1 MWIWGKS
8 FLCAVLLAG
17 ALGGAELYVSP
28 SGSDDNS
35 GSSKAPFA
43 TIGKAAAVAQPG
55 DTVRIGPGLYREQLT
70 FTRSGKEGAP
80 VTFAGTR
87 GKKGEFLT
95 VIEPPGENLSRWTRA
110 PEVGPEVWKAPL
122 AKRPDLMLMDG
133 FMIAYINS
141 FTMELPRWKKL
152 PPELDEEMLWSKYGT
167 KCGRLPGF
175 DLLSLPAGIRQKH
188 QYFGERREPFWP
200 VIGNVL
206 SGWHRGFLYVRFAD
220 GGNPQ
225 AHRFSASSGSGF
237 TLKDVSHLHFRDLH
251 MRGSRSQFRLTGNAS
266 HNMIER
272 CLLMH
277 GGNRVLIER
286 PVRYTTVKE
295 CILTAG
301 FIRGDVF
308 RLRKPDD
315 MRGGMIYLVFKYIT
329 GISTS
334 DDMGV
339 NDMGDH
345 TKIAGCVFLQGLIGI
360 EAFGTNEEVRGNVVR
375 EMASVGICTGARTT
389 GQFHCNLVMNCG
401 IPLRIHDVRHKRA
414 KREEYH
420 YRNLYVQAPREGS
433 QIWVHC
439 TSHQYGDDVINFE
452 PGTRKYKENPPNPV
466 DAGKFFIYHNTFW
479 GGSERDSFMT
489 QLPVLYLSNRFRMAM
504 PFFAVNNIFKDH
516 GNWRQS
522 QQELFRGNVLYAF
535 SDTSKMVRKDP
546 RVLELNR
553 ALTREETERVWNK
566 GGLPGLPDLS
576 LASGSPA
583 FESGI
588 DVSRPFTVN
597 GKIYPAFPGFAPGY
611 FKGKAPAAGALQEG
625 ESMTFF
631 NDLFQKGENAAKML
645 NELKKQSAGKAKE
658 KGNREK

>member
-1 MWIWGKS
+1 MPMTEKTL
-8 FLCAVLLAG
+8 LCAVLLSG
-17 ALGGAELYVSP
+17 ALFAAEFYVSP
-28 SGSDDNS
+28 SGNDAGP
-35 GSSKAPFA
+35 GSSAAPFA
-43 TIGKAAAVAQPG
+43 TIGKAAAAARPG

-70 FTRSGKEGAP
+70 FTRSGKENAP

-95 VIEPPGENLSRWTRA
+95 VIEPPGEILSRWTPA
-110 PEVGPEVWKAPL
+110 PEIGPEVWKTPL
-122 AKRPDLMLMDG
+122 EKRPDLVLMDG
-133 FMIAYINS
+133 FMIAYINR

-152 PPELDEEMLWSKYGT
+152 PDELDEEMLWSKYGPR
-167 KCGRLPGF
+167 CGRLPGF
-175 DLLSLPAGIRQKH
+175 DLLCLPAGIRQKH

-200 VIGNVL
+200 VIGFVL
-206 SGWHRGFLYVRFAD
+206 SGWRKGFLYVRFAD
-220 GGNPQ
+220 GGKPQ
-225 AHRFSASSGSGF
+225 EHRFTVSGGSGF
-237 TLKDVSHLHFRDLH
+237 TLKDVSHLCFRDLH
-251 MRGSRSQFRLTGNAS
+251 MRGSRSQFRLTGNSS
-266 HNMIER
+266 HNTIER

-277 GGNRVLIER
+277 GGSRVLVER
-286 PVRYTTVKE
+286 PVRHTAVRE

-301 FIRGDVF
+301 FIRGGVF

-345 TKIAGCVFLQGLIGI
+345 TKIVGNVFLQGLIGI
-360 EAFGTNEEVRGNVVR
+360 EAFGTGEEVSGNVVR

-389 GQFHCNLVMNCG
+389 GKFHDNLVMNCG

-466 DAGKFFIYHNTFW
+466 DAGKFYIYHNTFW

-535 SDTSKMVRKDP
+535 SDASKMVRKDP
-546 RVLELNR
+546 GVLKFNR
-553 ALTREETERVWNK
+553 ALTREETEKVWNK
-566 GGLPGLPDLS
+566 GGLSGLPDLS
-576 LASGSPA
+576 LAPGSPA
-583 FESGI
+583 LETGI
-588 DVSRPFTVN
+588 DVSRPFTAE
-597 GKIYPAFPGFAPGY
+597 GKNYPAFPGFAPGY
-611 FKGKAPAAGALQEG
+611 FKGGAPAAGALQAG
-625 ESMTFF
+625 ESMAFF
-631 NDLFQKGENAAKML
+631 NDLFRKGENAAKML
-645 NELKKQSAGKAKE
+645 NELKKRSAGKAKE
-658 KGNREK
+658 KGNRKK

>member
-1 MWIWGKS
+1 MRIWGKS
-8 FLCAVLLAG
+8 FLCAVFLSG
-17 ALGGAELYVSP
+17 ALWGAEFYVSP
-28 SGSDDNS
+28 SGSDENS
-35 GSSKAPFA
+35 GSSAAPFA
-43 TIGKAAAVAQPG
+43 TIGKAARAALPG
-55 DTVRIGPGLYREQLT
+55 DTVRIDPGLYREQLT
-70 FTRSGKEGAP
+70 FTRSGREGAP

-95 VIEPPGENLSRWTRA
+95 VIEPPGEILSQWTPA

-122 AKRPDLMLMDG
+122 EKRPDLVLMDG

-152 PPELDEEMLWSKYGT
+152 PAELDEDMLWSKYGP

-188 QYFGERREPFWP
+188 QYFGGRREPFWP

-206 SGWHRGFLYVRFAD
+206 SGWHKGFLYVRFAD
-220 GGNPQ
+220 GGKPQ
-225 AHRFSASSGSGF
+225 EHRFSASSGSGF
-237 TLKDVSHLHFRDLH
+237 TLKDVSYLRFRDLH

-266 HNMIER
+266 HNTIER

-277 GGNRVLIER
+277 GGNRVLIES
-286 PVRYTTVKE
+286 PAACTTVRE

-339 NDMGDH
+339 NDMGKD
-345 TKIAGCVFLQGLIGI
+345 TKIIGNVFLQGLIGI
-360 EAFGTNEEVRGNVVR
+360 EAFGTGEEVCGNVVR
-375 EMASVGICTGARTT
+375 EMASVGICTGSRTT
-389 GQFHCNLVMNCG
+389 GKFHDNLVMNCG

-452 PGTRKYKENPPNPV
+452 PGTRKYKQNPPNPV
-466 DAGKFFIYHNTFW
+466 DAGKFYICHNTFW

-504 PFFAVNNIFKDH
+504 PFFAVNNLFKDH
-516 GNWRQS
+516 CNWRQS
-522 QQELFRGNVLYAF
+522 QQELFAGNVLYAL
-535 SDTSKMVRKDP
+535 SDNSKMVRKDP
-546 RVLELNR
+546 GVLEFNR
-553 ALTREETERVWNK
+553 ALTQEESGRIWKK
-566 GGLPGLPDLS
+566 GGLPGLPDLT
-576 LASGSPA
+576 LAPGSPA
-583 FESGI
+583 LETGI
-588 DVSRPFTVN
+588 DISRSFTVN
-597 GKIYPAFPGFAPGY
+597 GKTYPAFPGFEPGY
-611 FKGKAPAAGALQEG
+611 FKGKAPAAGALQAG
-625 ESMTFF
+625 ESMAFF
-631 NDLFQKGENAAKML
+631 NDLFLKGEKAAKML
-645 NELKKQSAGKAKE
+645 NGLKIRSAGEAKE
-658 KGNREK
+658 KGNRKK

>member
-1 MWIWGKS
+1 MKCRL
-8 FLCAVLLAG
+8 LCAVLFSG
-17 ALGGAELYVSP
+17 AAFGAELFVSV
-28 SGSDDNS
+28 SGNDKNS
-35 GSSKAPFA
+35 GSAAAPFA

-55 DTVRIGPGLYREQLT
+55 DTVKIGPGLYREQLT
-70 FTRSGKEGAP
+70 FTRPGKEGAF
-80 VTFAGTR
+80 VTFEGTR

-95 VIEPPGENLSRWTRA
+95 VIEPPGETLSRWTPA
-110 PEVGPEVWKAPL
+110 PGVGPEVWRCHL
-122 AKRPDLMLMDG
+122 EKRPDLVLMDG
-133 FMIAYINS
+133 FMIAYINR

-152 PPELDEEMLWSKYGT
+152 PTELDEEMLWSKYGP

-188 QYFGERREPFWP
+188 QYFGSRREPFWET
-200 VIGNVL
+200 IGNVL
-206 SGWHRGFLYVRFAD
+206 SGWHKGFLYVRFAD
-220 GGNPQ
+220 GGNPRE
-225 AHRFSASSGSGF
+225 HRFFASSGSGF
-237 TLKDVSHLHFRDLH
+237 TLKDVSHLRFRDLH
-251 MRGSRSQFRLTGNAS
+251 MRGSRSQFLLTGNSS
-266 HNMIER
+266 HNTIER

-286 PVRYTTVKE
+286 SAEYTTVKE

-329 GISTS
+329 GVSTS

-339 NDMGDH
+339 NDKGRD
-345 TKIAGCVFLQGLIGI
+345 TKIVGNVFLQGLIGI
-360 EAFGTNEEVRGNVVR
+360 EAFGTGEEVGGNVVR

-389 GQFHCNLVMNCG
+389 GKFHDNLVMNCG

-414 KREEYH
+414 EREEYH

-452 PGTRKYKENPPNPV
+452 PGTKKYKKNPPNPV
-466 DAGKFFIYHNTFW
+466 DAGKFYIYHNTFW

-489 QLPVLYLSNRFRMAM
+489 QLPVLYLSRRFRMAM
-504 PFFAVNNIFKDH
+504 PFFAVNNLFKDH
-516 GNWRQS
+516 CNWSQA
-522 QQELFRGNVLYAF
+522 QQELFQGNVLYAF

-546 RVLELNR
+546 RVPESNR
-553 ALTREETERVWNK
+553 VLTREETERVWKK

-576 LASGSPA
+576 LAPGSPA
-583 FESGI
+583 LETGI
-588 DVSRPFTVN
+588 DISRPFTVN
-597 GKIYPAFPGFAPGY
+597 GKTYPAFSGFEPGY

-625 ESMTFF
+625 ESMAYF
-631 NDLFQKGENAAKML
+631 NGLFRKGENAANML
-645 NELKKQSAGKAKE
+645 NELKIRYAGKAKE
-658 KGNREK
+658 KGDRKK